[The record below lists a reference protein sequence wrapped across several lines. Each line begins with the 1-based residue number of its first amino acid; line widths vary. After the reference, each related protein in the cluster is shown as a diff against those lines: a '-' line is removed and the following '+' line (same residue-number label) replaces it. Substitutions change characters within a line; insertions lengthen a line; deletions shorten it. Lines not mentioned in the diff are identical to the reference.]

1 MNKSLYKQLCM
12 NYGKEP
18 DKDLYELWEYNL
30 RCYDEEEIQKAI
42 NIIIAKDKYFP
53 NLSRIFEVVKEVVS
67 KENCE
72 VSDYE
77 KIDKMKKLN
86 IIPNWL
92 GKEIVNEEI
101 DKETQKEFEDFN
113 NFIQEFRNE
122 R

>member
-1 MNKSLYKQLCM
+1 MTEKLFAKLCF
-12 NYGKEP
+12 NYNKEP
-18 DKDLYELWEYNL
+18 NEDLFELWEYNL
-30 RCYDEEEIQKAI
+30 RCYDEKEIQKTI
-42 NIIIAKDKYFP
+42 SIIISKDKFFP
-53 NLSRIFEVVKEVVS
+53 TLNRVLEVVKEVVS

-92 GKEIVNEEI
+92 NKEIINQEI
-101 DKETQKEFEDFN
+101 DKQTKDEFNEFN